1 MNKLVFVRILH
12 LDVMYEYALLTI
24 FILPPPFVI
33 AVFMDKDDR
42 ENQQYVVNTLSLSTL
57 LSLIVFVMVI
67 MVYR

>member
-1 MNKLVFVRILH
+1 
-12 LDVMYEYALLTI
+12 MYEYALLTM

-57 LSLIVFVMVI
+57 VSLIVFVMVM